1 MNINYTF
8 ESFMVGESNSFAYNS
23 CLNVAKNLGDPKYNP
38 LYIYGSTGLGKTHL
52 IHAIVNYVM
61 DNKPESKA
69 MCISCQELVDQ
80 LLQAMKEKNLTALK
94 DKYKELDLLII
105 DDIEVLNGKYETQN
119 IVFDIF
125 NSLYSL
131 NKQIVFSGN
140 KAPKELGGIQKRIIS
155 RFTSGQSCEI
165 KLPDYDTKVS
175 ILRKKEE
182 ENSSEYKVD
191 EEVID
196 YIAKNI
202 NSIRELEGCLNKIIA
217 VSRLEQKV
225 IGLDLAKDLLLD
237 NMSIQK
243 DDAYLYSSKSLG
255 EILATVL
262 EKMNDSSKRESR
274 ISGISSGYRSLD
286 DVIGGYQNGNLIVV
300 ASRPGVGKT
309 SFALNTALNISRED
323 KNVALFS
330 LEMNAETIIQKILC
344 MQTNILMEKIKLGIL
359 TDIEWDTVLTAAR
372 DLVNCKMRIIDDP
385 YLDLSMI
392 SETCR
397 ALKKSNKI
405 DCAIIDYLQ
414 LMHADSHIGGAIR
427 FNNRQEE
434 LAEISRSLKS
444 LSKELDVPIIALV
457 QMSRRLNENGEVSLS
472 DVDTDSQIAQYADM
486 AILIEKKKYHNK
498 KHENENFSNIDLN
511 IMKNRNGNTGI
522 TELKID
528 CENGRIYDFGYCLDD
543 DLPFV

>member
-8 ESFMVGESNSFAYNS
+8 ESFVVGESNIFAYNS

-38 LYIYGSTGLGKTHL
+38 LYIYGAIGSGKTHL
-52 IHAIVNYVM
+52 IHAIVNYVL

-69 MCISCQELVDQ
+69 KCISCQELADQ

-119 IVFDIF
+119 IVFDLF

-140 KAPKELGGIQKRIIS
+140 KAPKELGGIQKRITS

-165 KLPDYDTKVS
+165 KLPDYDTKVA

-182 ENSSEYKVD
+182 ENSPEYKVD

-243 DDAYLYSSKSLG
+243 DDAYLYSCKSLG

-262 EKMNDSSKRESR
+262 EKMNDSSKQESS

-300 ASRPGVGKT
+300 TSRPGVGKT
-309 SFALNTALNISRED
+309 SFALNTALSISRED

-344 MQTNILMEKIKLGIL
+344 MQTNISMKKIKLGIL
-359 TDIEWDTVLTAAR
+359 TDIEWDTVFTAAQ
-372 DLVNCKMRIIDDP
+372 DLANCKITFNDGFD
-385 YLDLSMI
+385 LDLFRI
-392 SETCR
+392 SEICR
-397 ALKKSNKI
+397 LLKKSNKL
-405 DCAIIDYLQ
+405 DCIIIDYLQ
-414 LMHADSHIGGAIR
+414 LMHVDSCIGDAIR

-434 LAEISRSLKS
+434 VEEISRSLKL
-444 LSKELDVPIIALV
+444 LSKELDVPIIVLA
-457 QMSRRLNENGEVSLS
+457 QKHRRSDENGEISLPNI
-472 DVDTDSQIAQYADM
+472 DADSQIAQYADM
-486 AILIEKKKYHNK
+486 VIFIEKKKYHNK
-498 KHENENFSNIDLN
+498 KHQNENFSNIILN

-528 CENGRIYDFGYCLDD
+528 CENGRTYDFGYCLDD
-543 DLPFV
+543 DLPFE

>member
-1 MNINYTF
+1 MNTNYTF

-165 KLPDYDTKVS
+165 KLPDYDTKVAV
-175 ILRKKEE
+175 LRKKEE

-191 EEVID
+191 EGVID

-202 NSIRELEGCLNKIIA
+202 NSIRKLEGCLNKIIA

-262 EKMNDSSKRESR
+262 EKMNDSSKRESS

-309 SFALNTALNISRED
+309 SFALNTALNISKED
-323 KNVALFS
+323 KKVVFFS
-330 LEMNAETIIQKILC
+330 LEMDGVSVAQRMLSIE
-344 MQTNILMEKIKLGIL
+344 TNIPIDKSRLGKLAD
-359 TDIEWDTVLTAAR
+359 TEWESMLSMAMQ
-372 DLVNCKMRIIDDP
+372 LSNNNIIINDDS
-385 YLDLSMI
+385 YLDVFEINKICKS
-392 SETCR
+392 
-397 ALKKSNKI
+397 LKKSNQL
-405 DCAIIDYLQ
+405 DCVIIDYFQ
-414 LMHADSHIGGAIR
+414 FMHFGVCGCSGIKI
-427 FNNRQEE
+427 NSRQEE
-434 LAEISRSLKS
+434 VSEISRSIKL
-444 LSKELDVPIIALV
+444 LSKELNVPIIVLA
-457 QMSRRLNENGEVSLS
+457 QMSRRTDEHGSVPIS
-472 DVDTDSQIAQYADM
+472 DTDSQIGQYADLVIMM
-486 AILIEKKKYHNK
+486 ARETG
-498 KHENENFSNIDLN
+498 SNISDLQEKDIKNGNNTDGVILN
-511 IMKNRNGNTGI
+511 ILKNKNGNSGKVKLNFDRNI
-522 TELKID
+522 GKLSE
-528 CENGRIYDFGYCLDD
+528 
-543 DLPFV
+543 